1 MGKISQSLLF
11 FSMAL
16 PLWAQGPP
24 SGMPQ
29 QQLVPIPSF
38 PVRSTTSFTIT
49 HDALPNA
56 PFTVVGP
63 RGAILGQQ
71 NGVFEAWIFPWKIL
85 SDMRMTAEMQDYAVP
100 IDVNDCAA
108 TVEVHPGYT
117 AITFSHANF
126 TVREFLFAP
135 QGALDGSGAF
145 AFFQIEAIRPM
156 TLTFQFAG
164 EMKRMWPALSDD
176 RPSPEWV
183 KTAAGGYYIL
193 HLNFPDHAAALALP
207 GAESGILP
215 PYQEKPKAYPLEFV
229 LRFDPKT
236 DANRLF
242 PLLLAVSDT
251 RDDSLP
257 QALAAKLGSLL
268 GSFQLLFEGTQKYYA
283 DFLSKYVSIETPD
296 KSLDRAFAW
305 AELAIDHL
313 RIETIPAH
321 DESALAAGVYSS
333 GDSARPG
340 FGWFFGRDALWSL
353 YAVNGYGD
361 FRTTRDQLEFLIRRQ
376 RSDGKIIHE
385 WAQTA
390 ALVDWASLPY
400 EFASA
405 DATPL
410 LLMATSDYFK
420 ISGDREFVEKNW
432 GALQKA
438 WNFETSHDSDGDG
451 IYENT
456 EGSAWVESW
465 PPGMPHQEIYLAAL
479 DQQASRAF
487 ADLARVT
494 GRTEIALQAE
504 KRADYLAQQIEKI
517 YFVPDA
523 HFYAFSKNANGSLDS
538 SATVFPAVAW
548 WDGTWALANAG
559 PTLSRWASAEFST
572 DWGTRD
578 LSDQS
583 SFYDPISYHQGSV
596 WPLFTGWVSVAE
608 YRAGHSLSGYAH
620 LMQNADLT
628 WSQDLGAVTEL
639 LSGEFFRPLGR
650 STPHQLW
657 SSAMVISPTLRGLFG
672 LEWDAPANTIRIS
685 PQLPADWDHATLRRI
700 PLSTATIDLEIQRA
714 GTALLVRPVAGASAT
729 VHLESRVPGS
739 APTSGGLKIPLPAV
753 EVGISHGLPEPGEV
767 SSQLKVLDQRYRP
780 RSLTLQLSAPA
791 GSTQTLL
798 LRVNDDH
805 AKLRSSDVLL
815 PASQKSVSNLQV
827 IFPPGTGYL
836 EKTVTISW

>member
-1 MGKISQSLLF
+1 MGKISHSLLF

-16 PLWAQGPP
+16 PLFAQAP
-24 SGMPQ
+24 SAGLP

-38 PVRSTTSFTIT
+38 PVRSTTSFSIT
-49 HDALPNA
+49 RDVLPNA

-63 RGAILGQQ
+63 RGAILGRQ

-85 SDMRMTAEMQDYAVP
+85 SDMRITAEMQDYAVP

-108 TVEVHPGYT
+108 TLEVHPGFT
-117 AITFSHANF
+117 VITFSHANF

-135 QGALDGSGAF
+135 QNSPDGSGAL
-145 AFFQIEAIRPM
+145 AFFQFEAIRPM
-156 TLTFQFAG
+156 TLTFQFTA

-183 KTAAGGYYIL
+183 KTSTGGYYIL
-193 HLNFPDHAAALALP
+193 HLNSPDHAAALALP

-215 PYQEKPKAYPLEFV
+215 PYQEKPKAYPLELV
-229 LRFDPKT
+229 LHFDPKT
-236 DANRLF
+236 DANKLF

-257 QALAAKLGSLL
+257 QAFAAKLGSLL
-268 GSFQLLFEGTQKYYA
+268 ASFRSLFEGTQKYYA
-283 DFLSKYVSIETPD
+283 DFLSKYLSIETPD

-321 DESALAAGVYSS
+321 DESALAAGFYSS

-361 FRTTRDQLEFLIRRQ
+361 FRTTRDELEFLIRRQ
-376 RSDGKIIHE
+376 RSDGKVIHE

-390 ALVDWASLPY
+390 ALTDWASLPY

-410 LLMATSDYFK
+410 LLMATSDYLS
-420 ISGDREFVEKNW
+420 ISGDRGFVEKNW
-432 GALQKA
+432 SALQKA
-438 WNFETSHDSDGDG
+438 WYFETSHDSDGDG

-465 PPGMPHQEIYLAAL
+465 PSGIPHQEIYLAAL
-479 DQQASRAF
+479 DHQASRAF
-487 ADLARVT
+487 ANLARVT
-494 GRTEIALQAE
+494 GRTQIALQAE
-504 KRADYLAQQIEKI
+504 NRADYLAHQIEKI

-523 HFYAFSKNANGSLDS
+523 HFYAFSKNADASLDS
-538 SATVFPAVAW
+538 SATIFPAVAW
-548 WDGTWALANAG
+548 WDGTGALANAG
-559 PTLSRWASAEFST
+559 PMLGRWASQEFST

-578 LSDQS
+578 LSDKS

-608 YRAGHSLSGYAH
+608 YRAGRPLSGYAH

-672 LEWDAPANTIRIS
+672 LEWDAAANTIRVS

-700 PLSTATIDLEIQRA
+700 PLAAAAIDLEIQRVGA
-714 GTALLVRPVAGASAT
+714 ALFVRPVAGASAS
-729 VHLESRVPGS
+729 VRLESRVPGS
-739 APTSGGLKIPLPAV
+739 SVTSGGLKIPLPAV
-753 EVGISHGLPEPGEV
+753 EVGISHGLPEPGA
-767 SSQLKVLDQRYRP
+767 STTQLKVLDQRYSS
-780 RSLTLQLSAPA
+780 RSLTLQLAAPA
-791 GSTQTLL
+791 GSTQALF
-798 LRVNDDH
+798 LRVNDDRV
-805 AKLRSSDVLL
+805 KVRSSDVSL
-815 PASQKSVSNLQV
+815 PARQSPLSAVQV
-827 IFPPGTGYL
+827 IFPPGTGYI
-836 EKTVTISW
+836 EKAVTLSW

>member
-1 MGKISQSLLF
+1 MRKIFQALLF

-16 PLWAQGPP
+16 PLFAQAP
-24 SGMPQ
+24 SQGASE
-29 QQLVPIPSF
+29 QLVPIPSF
-38 PVRSTTSFTIT
+38 SVRSSTSFSIT
-49 HDALPNA
+49 RDALPNA

-71 NGVFEAWIFPWKIL
+71 SGVFEAWIFPWKIL
-85 SDMRMTAEMQDYAVP
+85 SNMRIIGQMQDYAVP

-108 TVEVHPGYT
+108 TIEVHPGYT
-117 AITFSHANF
+117 VITFSHANF

-135 QGALDGSGAF
+135 QDSPAGSGAF
-145 AFFQIEAIRPM
+145 AFFQIEAIRSM
-156 TLTFQFAG
+156 TLTFQFTA

-176 RPSPEWV
+176 RPSPQWV
-183 KTAAGGYYIL
+183 KTPAGGYYIL
-193 HLNFPDHAAALALP
+193 HLNFPDHAAALEFP
-207 GAESGILP
+207 GAESGVLP

-229 LRFDPKT
+229 LHFDPKT
-236 DANRLF
+236 DAHKLF

-257 QALAAKLGSLL
+257 QAFVAKLDSLL
-268 GSFQLLFEGTQKYYA
+268 AGFQALFEGTQKYYV
-283 DFLSKYVSIETPD
+283 DFLSKYLTIETPD

-321 DESALAAGVYSS
+321 DESALAAGFYSS

-361 FRTTRDQLEFLIRRQ
+361 FRTTRDELEFLIRRQ

-390 ALVDWASLPY
+390 ALTDWASLPY

-410 LLMATSDYFK
+410 LLMATRDYFN
-420 ISGDREFVEKNW
+420 ISGDRGFVEKNW

-487 ADLARVT
+487 ANLARAT

-504 KRADYLAQQIEKI
+504 KRADYLAQQIEKT

-523 HFYAFSKNANGSLDS
+523 KFYAFSKNADGSLDS
-538 SATVFPAVAW
+538 SATIFPAVAW
-548 WDGTWALANAG
+548 WDDTRALANAG
-559 PTLSRWASAEFST
+559 PMLGRWASEEFST

-578 LSDQS
+578 LSVDAT
-583 SFYDPISYHQGSV
+583 FYDPISYHQGSV
-596 WPLFTGWVSVAE
+596 WPLFTGWVSLAE
-608 YRAGHSLSGYAH
+608 YRAGRPLSGYAH

-672 LEWDAPANTIRIS
+672 LEWDAATNTIRIS

-700 PLSTATIDLEIQRA
+700 PLGTAAIDLEIQRA

-739 APTSGGLKIPLPAV
+739 ALTSDGLRIPLPTV
-753 EVGISHGLPEPGEV
+753 EVGFSHAPPEPGAV
-767 SSQLKVLDQRYRP
+767 TSQLKVLDQRYSP
-780 RSLTLQLSAPA
+780 HSLTLQLSAPA
-791 GSTQTLL
+791 GSTQTLF

-805 AKLRSSDVLL
+805 AKVRSSDVSL
-815 PASQKSVSNLQV
+815 PANQKSVSDLQV
-827 IFPPGTGYL
+827 IFPEGIGFL
-836 EKTVTISW
+836 QKTVTLSW